1 MHLHH
6 LIVVIAVLFVGPHKC
21 SNLCN
26 SNQTVAAEE
35 SVKHNPRAI
44 PLLLKWKRLDFSL
57 NENAMLRK
65 QMQRNNG
72 KN

>member
-21 SNLCN
+21 SNLCY

-57 NENAMLRK
+57 NENAMLHK
-65 QMQRNNG
+65 QMQRING

>member
-1 MHLHH
+1 MHLLH

-57 NENAMLRK
+57 NENAMLHK

>member
-57 NENAMLRK
+57 NENAMLHK
-65 QMQRNNG
+65 QMQRING

>member
-57 NENAMLRK
+57 NENAMLHK
-65 QMQRNNG
+65 QMQRNNV